1 MNNKKQSFIL
11 LRILDQIYKDN
22 SDIRECMNKSEE
34 ENVFFEQVFYLFSV
48 FFFFFNVIFVSNK
61 SIVGVQLSNYK
72 AFDKLLE
79 YSVHCKSTDSSLRF
93 PICSYMN
100 DCFSYSQISLVKWY
114 NIFEWKFP
122 ILLMYAIAV
131 VLFEYTVKTRKSFKI

>member
-48 FFFFFNVIFVSNK
+48 FFFVFFF
-61 SIVGVQLSNYK
+61 
-72 AFDKLLE
+72 
-79 YSVHCKSTDSSLRF
+79 
-93 PICSYMN
+93 
-100 DCFSYSQISLVKWY
+100 
-114 NIFEWKFP
+114 
-122 ILLMYAIAV
+122 
-131 VLFEYTVKTRKSFKI
+131 